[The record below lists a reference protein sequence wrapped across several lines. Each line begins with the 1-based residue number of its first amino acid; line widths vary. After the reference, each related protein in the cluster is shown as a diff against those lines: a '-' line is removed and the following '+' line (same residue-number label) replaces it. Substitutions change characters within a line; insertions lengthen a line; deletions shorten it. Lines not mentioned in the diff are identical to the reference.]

1 MKSVYWSLFIGTVL
15 YSAIWLFNHG
25 YPWIAIVG
33 AIVFIANMVIYF
45 IKQETKQK
53 KKNNK

>member
-53 KKNNK
+53 